1 MGRSHHCLRPD
12 QNSGKRIRVSRLSA
26 EEVRHPWQCRRGK
39 TERRDRGRP
48 RRAVITEPLLSFSER
63 FEEIRTGFE
72 RPFWVANISEIFER
86 LSYYG
91 AFASLALYLREK
103 LNFSTEQ
110 TGTLTGIFGGM
121 VWFLAIFGGAAADRL
136 GFRRALSMAYLILA
150 VAYFLIGSIAAPWLA
165 PVRNAMPLSLF
176 VGFILLLPALG
187 VSLVKPSVVG
197 TTARASKENV
207 RSIGYSIYYTMVN
220 IGGAAGPYF
229 ASWSHR
235 HLGVENVYRVAA
247 LSVLAMFFFVLIFF
261 REPHK
266 PGDAPPPS
274 IATVA
279 RNFCVVLGNYRLVFP
294 VLTITLLLRIAVM
307 IYPVTVPWWI
317 WIGLLAIVLFGISRF
332 MWFLVLFT
340 GYWVVFWQQYI
351 SLPGYIHRYISSS
364 ADVEIILVT
373 DGLTVICLTLTLNL
387 LTRRIPAF
395 QAVILGTLITSVS
408 WLILAFRPTIWGAEL
423 SLFVLALGE
432 IIQSPRYY
440 EYISRLAPPGQ
451 QGTYMGFA
459 FLPIGIGSLIGGWFG
474 GTLMHRFGE
483 IAHQPERI
491 WWVVT
496 AVGVATAILLWIYD
510 KIVSRTRAHAAE
522 SDVWERSPVE

>member
-1 MGRSHHCLRPD
+1 L
-12 QNSGKRIRVSRLSA
+12 
-26 EEVRHPWQCRRGK
+26 
-39 TERRDRGRP
+39 T
-48 RRAVITEPLLSFSER
+48 FSETF
-63 FEEIRTGFE
+63 FERLQDIRSGFE

-91 AFASLALYLREK
+91 AFASLALYLQEK

-121 VWFLAIFGGAAADRL
+121 VWFLAIFGGAAADRM
-136 GFRRALSMAYLILA
+136 GFRRALSTAYLILGA
-150 VAYFLIGSIAAPWLA
+150 AYFLIGSIGASWLA
-165 PVRNAMPLSLF
+165 PVRNAVPLALF
-176 VGFILLLPALG
+176 VGFILILPALG
-187 VSLVKPSVVG
+187 IALVKPCVVG

-229 ASWSHR
+229 ASWAHR

-247 LSVLAMFFFVLIFF
+247 LSVFAMFFFVLIFF
-261 REPHK
+261 HEPRK

-279 RNFCVVLGNYRLVFP
+279 RNFCTVVGNYRLVLP
-294 VLTITLLLRIAVM
+294 VWGFALLLRVAMLIYSFAV
-307 IYPVTVPWWI
+307 PGWI
-317 WIGLLAIVLFGISRF
+317 WIGLLALGLVGISRF

-340 GYWVVFWQQYI
+340 GYWIVFWQQYI
-351 SLPGYIHRYISSS
+351 SLPGYIHGYINPH

-373 DGLTVICLTLTLNL
+373 DGLTVICLTLAVNF
-387 LTRRIPAF
+387 LTRKIPAF
-395 QAVILGTLITSVS
+395 QAVILGTLVTSVS
-408 WLILAFRPTIWGAEL
+408 WLILAFRPTIWGAVL

-432 IIQSPRYY
+432 IIQQPRYY

-474 GTLMHRFGE
+474 GTLVHHFGE
-483 IAHQPERI
+483 VTHQPARM

-496 AVGVATAILLWIYD
+496 GVGVATTVLLWIYD
-510 KIVSRTRAHAAE
+510 RYARIPAG
-522 SDVWERSPVE
+522 SPAT